1 MRRCALLLLAAACHE
16 DVAVVATQ
24 QPAPSPRADACAADI
39 ELGPGL
45 THERH
50 AIGTTSATGAT
61 ACLDVVRADLAQYRL
76 RVLTSRDATGSH
88 PAPWW
93 RDTFHLTAVT
103 NAGMFHEGG
112 GPVGLIVE
120 DGTTIG
126 RDNKT
131 FSGYLAFDTA
141 SATIAGRDCVDFDLT
156 QVQARFDSLVQ
167 SARLLGC
174 SGQPLPWKDTKQ
186 YSAAAIGIDR
196 KNHVVFMHARDAVTM
211 TELAEAVG
219 KLDLAGALFLEGG
232 PEASL
237 VVRGTKGELARMG
250 SYETGFV
257 ENDANQ
263 QFWYLPNVIA
273 LERR

>member
-1 MRRCALLLLAAACHE
+1 MHRCALLLLAACHE
-16 DVAVVATQ
+16 DVAVVSQ
-24 QPAPSPRADACAADI
+24 QHAPERTDACAADI

-45 THERH
+45 THERR
-50 AIGTTSATGAT
+50 AIGSTSATGAT

-112 GPVGLIVE
+112 QPVGLIVE
-120 DGTTIG
+120 DGTTLG

-131 FSGYLAFDTA
+131 FSGYLAFD
-141 SATIAGRDCVDFDLT
+141 SGGATIAGRDCVDFDLT
-156 QVQARFDSLVQ
+156 QLQARFDSVVQ

-186 YSAAAIGIDR
+186 YSAAAIGVDR
-196 KNHVVFMHARDAVTM
+196 QNRVVFMHARDAVTM

-219 KLDLAGALFLEGG
+219 KLDLSGALFLEGG

-273 LERR
+273 LEARQR